1 MSLFQ
6 VTVKHSGKTHSLALD
21 ASQPPRV
28 FKDAI
33 YQSTG
38 VPPDRMKVMVKGGTL
53 KDEDWGKV
61 VIKEGMSFMVIG
73 AAGELPKP
81 PEKQT
86 VFLEGKLILPFSN
99 FLIMA

>member
-6 VTVKHSGKTHSLALD
+6 VSVKHSGKTHSISLD
-21 ASQPPRV
+21 ASQPPLV

-38 VPPDRMKVMVKGGTL
+38 VPPDRMKVMIKGGTL
-53 KDEDWGKV
+53 KDDDWGKV
-61 VIKEGMSFMVIG
+61 AIKEGMTFMVIG

-86 VFLEGKLILPFSN
+86 VFLEGKADLI
-99 FLIMA
+99 IEE